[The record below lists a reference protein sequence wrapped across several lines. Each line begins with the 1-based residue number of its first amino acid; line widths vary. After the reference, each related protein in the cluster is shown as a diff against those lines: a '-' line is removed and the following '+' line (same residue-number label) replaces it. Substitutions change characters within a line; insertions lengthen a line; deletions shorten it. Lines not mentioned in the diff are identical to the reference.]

1 MRYALERTLAIPEIT
16 NALAFSPD
24 GALLAVATRDKHAS
38 NLLVRLDDGALLA
51 APRFVRRDLAFA
63 PDGSLFVAGASVQR
77 FDVGGPKVS
86 KARCS
91 IPGHPRGL
99 TRVSLSPNGL
109 WALVTCYLEDVT
121 LWHLGGAA
129 PTARWTTRAV
139 STERAFFSHDSAS
152 LWAMSHDYREGRR
165 WDTLQRGRLRDDG
178 AVEGPDTLPLPEG
191 LSPWD
196 QVLTTPHG
204 LYAVSLEAP
213 ALRRLDAETLAPV
226 GDGIDALGG
235 RRDTFAMAPDGACL
249 VAQGYVDPPEG
260 PRQWRLLHV
269 AIPSGRVAVAM
280 ELGEVSAG
288 LIAVSPGGERIAYTR
303 SDTDRTLV
311 ILRREL
317 A

>member
-1 MRYALERTLAIPEIT
+1 MRYAVERSLAIHEIT

-38 NLLVRLDDGALLA
+38 NLLVRLDDGALLP

-63 PDGSLFVAGASVQR
+63 PDGALFVAGVSVNR
-77 FDVGGPKVS
+77 FEVGGPKAS
-86 KARCS
+86 RALLK
-91 IPGHPRGL
+91 IPGHPTGL
-99 TRVSLSPNGL
+99 TRISLSPNGL
-109 WALVTCYLEDVT
+109 WALVTRYFEDIV

-129 PTARWTTRAV
+129 PSARWKIRV
-139 STERAFFSHDSAS
+139 VGTERVVFGHDSAS
-152 LWAMSHDYREGRR
+152 LWAFVHEHREGGV
-165 WDTLQRGRLRDDG
+165 WDMLQRVRLRDDG
-178 AVEGPDTLPLPEG
+178 AVEGPDTLPLPAG

-196 QVLTTPHG
+196 QVLTTPHA
-204 LYAVSLEAP
+204 LYAVSLKEP
-213 ALRRLDAETLAPV
+213 VLRRLDAATLAPV

-235 RRDTFAMAPDGACL
+235 RRDTFVMAPDGACL

-260 PRQWRLLHV
+260 GRRWRLVHV
-269 AIPSGRVAVAM
+269 ALPSGRAEVAM

-288 LIAVSPGGERIAYTR
+288 LLAVAPGGERIAYTR

-311 ILRREL
+311 LLRREL